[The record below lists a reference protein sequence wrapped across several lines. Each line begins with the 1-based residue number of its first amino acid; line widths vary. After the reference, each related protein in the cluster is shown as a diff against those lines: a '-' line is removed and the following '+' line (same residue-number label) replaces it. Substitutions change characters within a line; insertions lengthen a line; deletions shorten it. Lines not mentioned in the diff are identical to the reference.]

1 VKILAISDLFV
12 PGHCMADALSL
23 LNPTHLEIVEWAARD
38 ETELHHRVRQIE
50 QFGPG
55 AHAPPDAVWKY
66 AREAELI
73 VTHMCPLGAEL
84 IEQAVK
90 LRMIGVCRAGTENVD
105 TQAVQA
111 RGIRLYQ
118 VPGRNAVAV
127 AEFTVGLIL
136 AERRNIA
143 RAHGSLVTGGWRK
156 NFANDGQFT
165 ELAAKTVGLIGF
177 GAVGQM
183 VAARLAPF
191 GVDLVVHDPFQSDQV
206 IEQNGGRALS
216 LAELLRG
223 ADVVSLHARRGPQ
236 EPPLIGAAE
245 LALMK
250 PTAVLINT
258 ARAHL
263 VDLEAL
269 VQALQHRQIAG
280 AALDVFEQE
289 PLPEDSPL
297 RRLDNITLTP
307 HLAGST
313 REAFH
318 QSPRLLVERIRQDL

>member
-1 VKILAISDLFV
+1 
-12 PGHCMADALSL
+12 M
-23 LNPTHLEIVEWAARD
+23 LNPTHLEIIEWAARD
-38 ETELHHRVRQIE
+38 EAELHHRVRQIE

-55 AHAPPDAVWKY
+55 AHSPPVAVWKW

-73 VTHMCPLGAEL
+73 VTHLCPLGADL
-84 IEQAVK
+84 IEQAVN

-105 TQAVQA
+105 QQAVQA

-143 RAHGSLVTGGWRK
+143 RAHLSLVTGGWRK
-156 NFANDGQFT
+156 NFANDGQFS
-165 ELAAKTVGLIGF
+165 ELAGKTVGLVGF

-191 GVDLVVHDPFQSDQV
+191 GVQFGVHDPFQSCQV
-206 IEQNGGRALS
+206 IERHGGRALP
-216 LAELLRG
+216 LPELLCC
-223 ADVVSLHARRGPQ
+223 ADVVSLHARRGPH

-263 VDLEAL
+263 VDTDAL
-269 VQALQHRQIAG
+269 VQVLQHRRIAG

-313 REAFH
+313 LEAFH
-318 QSPRLLVERIRQDL
+318 QSPRLLAERIRQDMELRPDHRCRHR